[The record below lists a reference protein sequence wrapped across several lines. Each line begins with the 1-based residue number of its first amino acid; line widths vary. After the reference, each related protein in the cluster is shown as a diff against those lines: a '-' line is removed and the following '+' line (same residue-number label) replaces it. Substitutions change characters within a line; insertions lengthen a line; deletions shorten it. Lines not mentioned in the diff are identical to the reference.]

1 MKEMED
7 SVKLRNRFLILAT
20 LMLIST
26 SILSACSG
34 GAPATAP
41 ATSSTSPTSSPTSS
55 APPSTTKP
63 PATTIAPT
71 TASTGSGKPQY
82 GGQIIRLTGVTG
94 ADPTG
99 WGPLPRAGATPQQPQ
114 ELWARDWSL

>member
-26 SILSACSG
+26 SILRACSG
-34 GAPATAP
+34 GTPG
-41 ATSSTSPTSSPTSS
+41 TSSTSPTSSPTSS

-63 PATTIAPT
+63 PATTTAPT

-82 GGQIIRLTGVTG
+82 GGQIILLTGVTG

-99 WGPLPRAGATPQQPQ
+99 WGPLP
-114 ELWARDWSL
+114 